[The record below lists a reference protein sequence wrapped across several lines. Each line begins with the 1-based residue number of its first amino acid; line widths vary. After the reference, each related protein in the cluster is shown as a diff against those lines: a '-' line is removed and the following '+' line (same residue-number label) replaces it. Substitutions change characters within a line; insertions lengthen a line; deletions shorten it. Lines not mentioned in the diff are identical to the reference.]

1 MTFTW
6 QNGRQ
11 LASVSQNGTTV
22 ATYTYDADGLRT
34 SKTVGETV
42 TEYYW
47 MNGMLYG
54 QKTGEEYI
62 FFLYDENGNV
72 YGFVVKNSNSQ
83 SYYYYEFNLQGDIIG
98 IINSSGTRAVEYA
111 YGVWGDILS
120 ITGTLADTIGQK
132 NPLRYRGYYYDIET
146 GFYYLQSRYYDA
158 EICRFLNADGYV
170 STGQNINGFNMF
182 AYCGNNPVSRAD
194 YTGLSWS
201 GLWEFAQ
208 TAIREIKNALV
219 ASAPAYASVGSIAL
233 ADGPIPI
240 GDIIAGIGFTALTMD
255 AILNGVNQASQV
267 QVEIKEQ
274 EKPVVKPGQQP
285 TQKDGYIAPK
295 NGPVKGKNKDGKI
308 GWKDKNGNIWVP
320 QPIGSVGAH
329 GGGHWDVQS
338 PKGGYVNVCPGGII
352 RGGKAPYPNIPIYP

>member
-1 MTFTW
+1 MAFTW

-132 NPLRYRGYYYDIET
+132 NPLRCKGYYYDVET

-158 EICRFLNADGYV
+158 EICRFINVDSLN
-170 STGQNINGFNMF
+170 TLF
-182 AYCGNNPVSRAD
+182 ATLFGLTDKNLFTYCDNNPVTRIDCGGYFWESILDFISLGASAAEVYVNPTDPWAWAGLGGDIVDLIPFVTGVGEVTRAVKISKKVD
-194 YTGLSWS
+194 NIADTVNQVDNIADITKTSKKIHGNSLKSTKTNYGY
-201 GLWEFAQ
+201 
-208 TAIREIKNALV
+208 ALV
-219 ASAPAYASVGSIAL
+219 
-233 ADGPIPI
+233 
-240 GDIIAGIGFTALTMD
+240 
-255 AILNGVNQASQV
+255 
-267 QVEIKEQ
+267 
-274 EKPVVKPGQQP
+274 
-285 TQKDGYIAPK
+285 
-295 NGPVKGKNKDGKI
+295 
-308 GWKDKNGNIWVP
+308 DKNNNIMKF
-320 QPIGSVGAH
+320 GET
-329 GGGHWDVQS
+329 
-338 PKGGYVNVCPGGII
+338 VNPS
-352 RGGKAPYPNIPIYP
+352 